1 MMIKH
6 LSSKETLKNRI
17 KIVLLYLILAISLL
31 IVVFPFVWMFLTS
44 IKTVDE
50 VRDFIFLPQSPQ
62 WENYLTVTQKVDI
75 PNSML
80 NTLIVAFAQ
89 IPTGLFFSAMA
100 AYSFSKLK
108 LKHKTAKFMTI
119 MSAMMM
125 PYAAIMLPQ
134 YQIFRSFNLLNTL
147 APLFLPGMFGNT
159 VAMFFFMQYME
170 SISNSYLEAAKM
182 DGCNSFRAFIS
193 IVLPLMKPALMAQ
206 AIFWFVAIWN
216 DYFGPSIYLSDSR
229 KLTLQVALAF
239 LNSTNGVADKPLIM
253 AAACI
258 TCLPLFIIYIIFQKH
273 FVGSLSISGI
283 KG

>member
-1 MMIKH
+1 
-6 LSSKETLKNRI
+6 
-17 KIVLLYLILAISLL
+17 
-31 IVVFPFVWMFLTS
+31 
-44 IKTVDE
+44 
-50 VRDFIFLPQSPQ
+50 
-62 WENYLTVTQKVDI
+62 
-75 PNSML
+75 
-80 NTLIVAFAQ
+80 
-89 IPTGLFFSAMA
+89 
-100 AYSFSKLK
+100 
-108 LKHKTAKFMTI
+108 
-119 MSAMMM
+119 MM

-134 YQIFRSFNLLNTL
+134 YQIFRSFNLLDTL
-147 APLFLPGMFGNT
+147 FPLFLPGMFGNT
-159 VAMFFFMQYME
+159 VAMFFFMQYMG

-182 DGCNSFRAFIS
+182 DGCNSFKAFIG

-258 TCLPLFIIYIIFQKH
+258 TCLPLFIIYVIFQKH

>member
-1 MMIKH
+1 MIKR
-6 LSSKETLKNRI
+6 LSNKDSVKNTII
-17 KIVLLYLILAISLL
+17 KVLLYLVLLISLL
-31 IVVFPFVWMFLTS
+31 VVVFPFVWMFLTS

-50 VRDFIFLPQSPQ
+50 VRAFVFFPQSPQ
-62 WENYLTVTQKVDI
+62 WENYLTVIQKVNI
-75 PNSML
+75 PHSML

-89 IPTGLFFSAMA
+89 IPSGLFFSAMA

-134 YQIFRSFNLLNTL
+134 YQIFRSFNLLKTL
-147 APLFLPGMFGNT
+147 APLFLPGMFGNI
-159 VAMFFFMQYME
+159 VAMFFFMQYMG

-182 DGCNSFRAFIS
+182 DGCKSFKAFID

-229 KLTLQVALAF
+229 NLTLQVALAF

-258 TCLPLFIIYIIFQKH
+258 TCLPLFLIYIVFQKH

>member
-6 LSSKETLKNRI
+6 LSTKETLKNRI
-17 KIVLLYLILAISLL
+17 TIVLLYLVLAISLL

-134 YQIFRSFNLLNTL
+134 YQIFRSLNLLNTL
-147 APLFLPGMFGNT
+147 FPLFLPGMFGNT
-159 VAMFFFMQYME
+159 VKLRLRLVKIIA
-170 SISNSYLEAAKM
+170 ISCFAVQFK
-182 DGCNSFRAFIS
+182 
-193 IVLPLMKPALMAQ
+193 
-206 AIFWFVAIWN
+206 
-216 DYFGPSIYLSDSR
+216 
-229 KLTLQVALAF
+229 
-239 LNSTNGVADKPLIM
+239 
-253 AAACI
+253 
-258 TCLPLFIIYIIFQKH
+258 
-273 FVGSLSISGI
+273 
-283 KG
+283 